1 MLLGVS
7 IHVCVQSVQIIQ
19 RSLLAE
25 LFTAVAMP
33 APGTA
38 STSASGGAQ
47 PAAHAALPEPTF
59 PDANIPEPT
68 FPDAASE
75 PVMQLQVPTFPDTVP
90 DALPAQIL
98 YGPRCFAWYL
108 ESDAIVET
116 SGMPVRQLEAA
127 EADLEA
133 CQLAIKSQLLEAI
146 ARCQARIWTCSVE
159 CKNLIHVMLAC
170 SNSARSLSPTVA
182 LQLRQF
188 LDVSKGPEEAFF
200 DVLDNPDD
208 IDETAVAITEY
219 DLRKAVMNFL
229 AKWSAQVLATYEDL
243 IKDTYV
249 HQVTARCLP
258 ESVSLYAWIA
268 KRMSTEVYFSPK
280 SIIEIMI
287 TPEGALEVEA
297 TYRKIWKSKSLTE
310 RLYYFS

>member
-75 PVMQLQVPTFPDTVP
+75 PVMQLRVPTFPDTVP
-90 DALPAQIL
+90 DALPASDVT
-98 YGPRCFAWYL
+98 

-127 EADLEA
+127 EAGLEA
-133 CQLAIKSQLLEAI
+133 CQLAVKSQLLEAI
-146 ARCQARIWTCSVE
+146 GRCQARQI
-159 CKNLIHVMLAC
+159 
-170 SNSARSLSPTVA
+170 
-182 LQLRQF
+182 
-188 LDVSKGPEEAFF
+188 DVPKRPEEAFF

-229 AKWSAQVLATYEDL
+229 AKWRAPSMATYQDL

>member
-47 PAAHAALPEPTF
+47 PAAHAAL
-59 PDANIPEPT
+59 PEPT

-127 EADLEA
+127 GGRWRQLEA
-133 CQLAIKSQLLEAI
+133 
-146 ARCQARIWTCSVE
+146 
-159 CKNLIHVMLAC
+159 
-170 SNSARSLSPTVA
+170 
-182 LQLRQF
+182 
-188 LDVSKGPEEAFF
+188 G
-200 DVLDNPDD
+200 
-208 IDETAVAITEY
+208 
-219 DLRKAVMNFL
+219 
-229 AKWSAQVLATYEDL
+229 
-243 IKDTYV
+243 
-249 HQVTARCLP
+249 
-258 ESVSLYAWIA
+258 
-268 KRMSTEVYFSPK
+268 
-280 SIIEIMI
+280 
-287 TPEGALEVEA
+287 
-297 TYRKIWKSKSLTE
+297 
-310 RLYYFS
+310 

>member
-47 PAAHAALPEPTF
+47 PAAHAALSEPTF

-68 FPDAASE
+68 FPDAAPE
-75 PVMQLQVPTFPDTVP
+75 PVMQLRVPTFPDTVP
-90 DALPAQIL
+90 DALPASDVT
-98 YGPRCFAWYL
+98 

-200 DVLDNPDD
+200 DVLENPDD

-229 AKWSAQVLATYEDL
+229 AKWRAPSMATYQDL

-297 TYRKIWKSKSLTE
+297 TYRKIWQSKSLTE

>member
-7 IHVCVQSVQIIQ
+7 IHVCVHSVLRFQ

-127 EADLEA
+127 EAGLEA
-133 CQLAIKSQLLEAI
+133 CQLAVKSQLLEAI
-146 ARCQARIWTCSVE
+146 GRCQARQI
-159 CKNLIHVMLAC
+159 
-170 SNSARSLSPTVA
+170 
-182 LQLRQF
+182 
-188 LDVSKGPEEAFF
+188 DVPKRPEEAFF